1 MKNQELED
9 PTYRI
14 GADVCFSTDNDGTI
28 VLDIRGGKFHSLI
41 QTGSKVWSVLTAHPR
56 GITQSDVVDH
66 LMAQD
71 DEFAEEPRENL
82 EPAIQR
88 ILQQLTNDNLVE
100 TGPARRSSLQVLK
113 CRLFVAAATAIRH
126 TGNTLIRF
134 RGVHAAALIEFG
146 FYEVIRKFGGFYAR
160 HRIIR
165 KWPIANTHHQDEGRD
180 LPALCEVVHAA
191 AVWYPKQTLCLQ
203 KASVTTSLL
212 RQHGFHADMKIG
224 VRKQPF
230 HAHAWVEVDGQ
241 VVGDHQNVRK
251 YFREIASW

>member
-1 MKNQELED
+1 MT

-14 GADVCFSTDNDGTI
+14 ASDVCFSTDQNGTI
-28 VLDIRGGKFHSLI
+28 ILDVQGGRFHSLI
-41 QTGSKVWSVLTAHPR
+41 QSGSTVWSILSAHR
-56 GITQSDVVDH
+56 NGITQAELVNQVMDH
-66 LMAQD
+66 D
-71 DEFAEEPRENL
+71 DELLHEPREKI
-82 EPAIQR
+82 ESAIEH
-88 ILQQLTNDNLVE
+88 ILQQLTHDGLLE
-100 TGPARRSSLQVLK
+100 TEQPGQRSILQMLK
-113 CRLFVAAATAIRH
+113 CRLCVAGATAIRH

-134 RGVHAAALIEFG
+134 RRVHAAAFIEFA
-146 FYEVIRKFGGFYAR
+146 FYEVIRRFGGFNAR
-160 HRIIR
+160 HKIIR
-165 KWPIANTHHQDEGRD
+165 KWPVANTRRGSNRAE
-180 LPALCEVVHAA
+180 LPALCEAVHTA
-191 AVWYPKQTLCLQ
+191 AVWYPRQTLCLQ